1 MDSTARFSVFSL
13 PTIKHNVEFCKPP
26 PPRAA
31 VIAPLPSW
39 LSLARLFTSAISFH
53 FIALFLSDTLALSH
67 KLAWIS
73 RASEGGEECRVRGT
87 KEKKRG
93 SLSSQSEGEKKKY
106 KKVAHAASSTIRRQ
120 SLPGASFR
128 ASQLPKQQ
136 LRRLMGVF
144 SLLGCC
150 SCGWFAVIRPCG
162 AQRLMLPI
170 TRWQG
175 GERRER
181 KRRREVGKEME
192 GQRETG
198 KRTRQRQG
206 WKEEGQKERRS
217 SSSAREK
224 KKNQNFLV
232 ATVKH
237 FLVGGDEAEK
247 SEMLG

>member
-1 MDSTARFSVFSL
+1 
-13 PTIKHNVEFCKPP
+13 
-26 PPRAA
+26 
-31 VIAPLPSW
+31 
-39 LSLARLFTSAISFH
+39 
-53 FIALFLSDTLALSH
+53 
-67 KLAWIS
+67 
-73 RASEGGEECRVRGT
+73 
-87 KEKKRG
+87 
-93 SLSSQSEGEKKKY
+93 
-106 KKVAHAASSTIRRQ
+106 
-120 SLPGASFR
+120 
-128 ASQLPKQQ
+128 
-136 LRRLMGVF
+136 MGVF

-150 SCGWFAVIRPCG
+150 SCGWFAVIRPRG

-206 WKEEGQKERRS
+206 RKEEGQKERRS

-224 KKNQNFLV
+224 KNRIFLV

-247 SEMLG
+247 SETLG